1 MPKTKEQFEKV
12 RNQKIELI
20 ENTAMKC
27 FATKGFHNTSIS
39 YIAKEAGIST
49 GLTYNYF
56 SSKDELLKSIYL
68 KGIQKVYA
76 PLKDNTGL
84 SKKTFIAFIEHIFN
98 EIETNV
104 PFWKLYFIVISQP
117 EILAQFQEYMIET
130 AAPIM
135 RAIISYFEKQG
146 IEDPHIEAQFLFS
159 TIDGICINYLINNQH
174 YPLKQ
179 MKQKILK
186 NYEQ

>member
-1 MPKTKEQFEKV
+1 
-12 RNQKIELI
+12 
-20 ENTAMKC
+20 MKC

-39 YIAKEAGIST
+39 MIAEEAGIST

-56 SSKDELLKSIYL
+56 SSKDELLKSIYI

-76 PLKDNTGL
+76 PLEKTTAL
-84 SKKTFIAFIEHIFN
+84 TKKEFINFIEHIFN

-104 PFWKLYFIVISQP
+104 PFWKLYFIVITQP
-117 EILAQFQEYMIET
+117 EILNQFQGYMIEA

-135 RAIISYFEKQG
+135 TAIINYFENQNLPNP
-146 IEDPHIEAQFLFS
+146 DIEAQFLFS
-159 TIDGICINYLINNQH
+159 TIDGVCINYLINDKQ

-179 MKQKILK
+179 MKQKIIA
-186 NYEQ
+186 NYE